1 MKNSVIAIDLGAT
14 SGRMILS
21 NIENGQLKMEE
32 IARFDNRIVNREG
45 KYYWNLKSLFSEIIE
60 GLNYATSLDC
70 KIISIGIDTW
80 GVDMGFIDQSGNVIE
95 DPRAYRDP
103 YTSGIMEEYFT
114 KIPKETVYNKTGIQ
128 FMNFNSLFQLYA
140 ANKENFEPLK
150 KAKTILFM
158 PDLISYLL
166 TGNAVCEYTIASTSQ
181 FINPNNKL
189 IDKELLEAAGVE
201 SSLFP
206 EIVMPGTIIGN
217 LRNEL
222 IKNDIDYDIP
232 VIAVAGHDTASAVA
246 AVPAQDPN
254 FAYLSSGTWSLMG
267 IEVINPIINDRS
279 AKLNFTNEGGIEGT
293 VRFLKNITG
302 MWILEQCRKEW
313 AEEGKDYSYPQI
325 VDMINKATPFQSMIN
340 TDDPSFANPQSMISS
355 IKDYCNKRDM
365 VVPQTDQEIVRCI
378 MDSLALR
385 YRTIIDYLKEF
396 SPNPINRLH
405 IIGGGAKNSLLNQ
418 FTSNSTGL
426 PVYAG
431 PSEATAI
438 GNIMIQLKSAGIVK
452 DINEMRLMIS
462 QATEVKE
469 FIPQDTEIW
478 DAAYQKF
485 AQLCY

>member
-340 TDDPSFANPQSMISS
+340 TDDPSFANPQSMILS

-469 FIPQDTEIW
+469 FIPQDKEIW
-478 DAAYQKF
+478 DEAYQKF
-485 AQLCY
+485 AKLCY